1 MNRKSGKWTAVAL
14 AASLAVPVLAR
25 ADGPS
30 TQPVPQGNAPA
41 DDQDFVIST
50 MRVQELK
57 GMTYLFVSSKTN
69 IAQLGD
75 HIRQSTEKIQPALK
89 AGAVKPIGPILIIFH
104 GMNQNA
110 GGEFPLEVGFPV
122 ADDITAPNGFE
133 IKKLD
138 KFRCATVLY
147 SGSMQQI
154 RRAFEAVY
162 NDLLGAGLEPTDETR
177 QAILLFEGQDS
188 VNNVAMIQVGV
199 R

>member
-1 MNRKSGKWTAVAL
+1 
-14 AASLAVPVLAR
+14 
-25 ADGPS
+25 
-30 TQPVPQGNAPA
+30 
-41 DDQDFVIST
+41 